1 MWRIQR
7 LAEGEFTVLTVSGRI
22 EREELMNLRDIFS
35 AEAGNKN
42 VVLDL
47 KEVKIVDQETVAF
60 LASCE
65 ASGTKLRNCP
75 AYIREWIGRENTKTY
90 SK

>member
-7 LAEGEFTVLTVSGRI
+7 LAEGEFIVLTVSGRI
-22 EREELMNLRDIFS
+22 ECEELMNLRDIFA

-65 ASGTKLRNCP
+65 VSGTKLRNCP
-75 AYIREWIGRENTKTY
+75 AYIREWIGRESTKTY
-90 SK
+90 SE